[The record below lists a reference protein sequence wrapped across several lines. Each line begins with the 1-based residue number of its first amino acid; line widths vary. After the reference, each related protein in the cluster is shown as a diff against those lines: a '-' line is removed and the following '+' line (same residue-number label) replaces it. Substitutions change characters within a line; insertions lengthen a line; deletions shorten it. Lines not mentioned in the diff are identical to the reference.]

1 MPVIP
6 LPLIVFIILLLPW
19 AIVALGIIYIVVGGI
34 VRTLVDNHK
43 EKKDKEETAKCD
55 CCPDYVEGPNE
66 DL

>member
-1 MPVIP
+1 MIS
-6 LPLIVFIILLLPW
+6 LPIAVFVILLLPW
-19 AIVALGIIYIVVGGI
+19 AIVALGIISIVVSGI

-66 DL
+66 NL